1 MTTSIQFR
9 RQLIVAILLG
19 AAVVGAFIRHYAET
33 GALRNVGTL
42 MMLIWVPIVGNIVG
56 WLAGK
61 IKRRPQ
67 TTVAGTLPPSF
78 IAGSAF
84 KPQALVDITLRSAS
98 VPAEDKAIAEG
109 EHHCA
114 FVVDNQAFSARW
126 LLAQGEAVM
135 RRGQSRAVQVEFLA
149 PAVALPQFAADTRFR
164 MLVGQ
169 SFIGD
174 GRVVA
179 LIVPSPITPSPIKP
193 S

>member
-1 MTTSIQFR
+1 MSTSIQFR

-19 AAVVGAFIRHYAET
+19 AAVVGAFIRHYAEP

-56 WLAGK
+56 WLVGK

-67 TTVAGTLPPSF
+67 TTVAGTLPPTF

-149 PAVALPQFAADTRFR
+149 PAVALPLFAADTRFR

-179 LIVPSPITPSPIKP
+179 LIAPLPITPSPIKP